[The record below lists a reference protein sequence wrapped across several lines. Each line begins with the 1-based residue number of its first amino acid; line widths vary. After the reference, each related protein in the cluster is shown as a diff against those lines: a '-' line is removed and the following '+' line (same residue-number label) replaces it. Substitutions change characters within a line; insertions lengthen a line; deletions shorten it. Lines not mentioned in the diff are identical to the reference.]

1 MGWTTGIR
9 RAFSDSNYGS
19 WYPKMSG
26 AFAAAKAQNEQ
37 ELLAKQAGEQE
48 AARLGKV
55 RTGYGVLSSGLSDAG
70 RAVAH
75 ERRATLGS
83 AIGSNAE
90 ALRDTS
96 VAGLTDQATD
106 ARNAI
111 DVSASRAGQF
121 GGSIDQANRR
131 NLLATFAVGRG
142 NIATG
147 VQQQREGAAQAVDN
161 ERLQMEGAVRANGQQ
176 GLEQMYAAGQGLS
189 AINSARANI
198 PLATFGN
205 MLGSVGTGLA
215 GMAGAGALTG
225 IPSLVPKP
233 KENVK
238 TPATGGPKAPGTV
251 QSQGAAG

>member
-1 MGWTTGIR
+1 
-9 RAFSDSNYGS
+9 
-19 WYPKMSG
+19 MSG

-37 ELLAKQAGEQE
+37 ERLAKQAGEQE
-48 AARLGKV
+48 AARRGTV
-55 RTGYGVLSSGLSDAG
+55 RVGYGVLNQGLSKDA
-70 RAVAH
+70 RDVAH
-75 ERRATLGS
+75 GRRAMFGN

-96 VAGLTDQATD
+96 IAGLTQGATD
-106 ARNAI
+106 ARNAV

-131 NLLATFAVGRG
+131 NLLATFAAGRG
-142 NIATG
+142 DIATG

-176 GLEQMYAAGQGLS
+176 GLEQMYAAGNGLS

-215 GMAGAGALTG
+215 SMAGAGA
-225 IPSLVPKP
+225 IDFAQKP
-233 KENVK
+233 KGDTK
-238 TPATGGPKAPGTV
+238 TPATGGAKVQGTTTTGTGAP
-251 QSQGAAG
+251 